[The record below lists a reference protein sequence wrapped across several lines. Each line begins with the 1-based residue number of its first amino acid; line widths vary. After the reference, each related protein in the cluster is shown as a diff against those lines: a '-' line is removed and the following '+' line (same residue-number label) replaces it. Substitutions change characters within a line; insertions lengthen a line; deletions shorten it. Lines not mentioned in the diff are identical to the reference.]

1 MTPTQRILPPELGST
16 FTVADALTRGVTRR
30 QLDRPGLVRV
40 FHGVRAREGTEADS
54 LPRAFAP
61 RLRTGECFSHVT
73 ALTLLGC
80 PVRGGESLH
89 VCVAAPHAR
98 NRTRGVI
105 GHRHTAGFIP
115 HFASGGLP
123 VVPPLLALQQ
133 SASLLELKELIVA
146 MDHLVLARP
155 YREPTL
161 SVEEI
166 AAVIERSSARGVRQL
181 RRALE
186 LARVGAESRMETLTR
201 LLLAAYGLDTFF
213 VLQQEV
219 FDQVGFIGRFDL
231 VDEDRKLIIEYDGEQ
246 HRLDRVQYLKDDERL
261 ERARAAGYRVIRL
274 RVEDVVRYP
283 SRTAARIATHMGL
296 EVRLRHGAEE
306 LLLP

>member
-1 MTPTQRILPPELGST
+1 MTPAQRTLPPELGTT
-16 FTVADALTRGVTRR
+16 FTVSDALRRGVTRR
-30 QLDRPGLVRV
+30 QLDRSGLVRV
-40 FHGVRAREGTEADS
+40 FHGVRAREGTEVDS
-54 LPRAFAP
+54 PSRAFVP
-61 RLRTGECFSHVT
+61 RLRAGECFSHVT
-73 ALTLLGC
+73 ALTLMGC
-80 PVRGGESLH
+80 PVRSDESIH
-89 VCVAAPHAR
+89 VCTVPPHTR

-115 HFASGGLP
+115 QITSDGLP

-146 MDHLVLARP
+146 VDHLLLAGP
-155 YREPTL
+155 YRLPVL
-161 SVEEI
+161 CVEEI
-166 AAVIERSSARGVRQL
+166 GAAIERSSARGVRQL

-201 LLLAAYGLDTFF
+201 LLLAAYGLDTYF
-213 VLQQEV
+213 VLQREI
-219 FDQVGFIGRFDL
+219 FDRIGFIGRFDL

-246 HRLDRVQYLKDDERL
+246 YRLDRVQYLKDDERL

-274 RVEDVVRYP
+274 RFEDVVRYP